1 MSRSIFKCAP
11 TDDLSIT
18 PQCDALVLRQIEL
31 VSPKVVISFGEFA
44 SQALLKSNSM
54 LEVLR
59 DNEQRCF
66 RTQKI
71 IIPTYT
77 PQEMLDDSTLKAKV
91 WSDLKKA
98 IRLTTS

>member
-1 MSRSIFKCAP
+1 
-11 TDDLSIT
+11 
-18 PQCDALVLRQIEL
+18 
-31 VSPKVVISFGEFA
+31 
-44 SQALLKSNSM
+44 M